1 MLYNLLLINRE
12 IHRKKKKK
20 KNIWQWYV
28 IIIPINL
35 QVECITIKQLQI

>member
-20 KNIWQWYV
+20 KKHLAVVCDYN
-28 IIIPINL
+28 PN
-35 QVECITIKQLQI
+35 

>member
-20 KNIWQWYV
+20 KHLAVVCDYN
-28 IIIPINL
+28 PN
-35 QVECITIKQLQI
+35 